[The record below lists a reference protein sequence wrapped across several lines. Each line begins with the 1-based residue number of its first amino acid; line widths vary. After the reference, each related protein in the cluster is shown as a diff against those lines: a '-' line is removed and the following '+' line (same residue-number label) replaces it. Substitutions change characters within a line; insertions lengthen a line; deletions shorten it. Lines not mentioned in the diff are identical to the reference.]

1 MYDPRVFSF
10 KFERHCVAWS
20 YFVFFAS
27 IGISLR
33 HFCKHSELFDFFTNS
48 LFFLRRFC
56 GDFRFSC
63 HFCGDFAAILGS
75 KVVLRTKNG
84 NQISAY
90 EKSGIP
96 FVYWD
101 FPILSTLGCPDGLE
115 PSTFRTTSRFPNSP
129 GLPLS
134 IGVYVNHKNRVCADF
149 APISTLQ

>member
-33 HFCKHSELFDFFTNS
+33 HFCKRPELFDFFTNS

-56 GDFRFSC
+56 GDFRFLC

-101 FPILSTLGCPDGLE
+101 FPILSTLGARSDSNRGHSE
-115 PSTFRTTSRFPNSP
+115 PQSLLYSR
-129 GLPLS
+129 LS
-134 IGVYVNHKNRVCADF
+134 N
-149 APISTLQ
+149 